1 MTWLVAGTL
10 SLLLAGVAYKIRLL
24 SLDGAVV
31 AFSIGFLLYGIGEFP
46 FSFSVLYFFF
56 TANLLGKFKRNRLG
70 ITSKHESRNSLQVL
84 ANGFLPILFV
94 CLWGIFS
101 EPVFVLFFLTAIC
114 TATADTW
121 ATELGALSKK
131 YPRSI
136 LTFKKVE
143 PGVSGG
149 ITSLGTVAAC
159 LGAFSNSYFSAYF
172 FSNHFNIN
180 LSLPNILVIAFLA
193 VLAQFVDSLLGACCQ
208 VRYVCATCRRVV
220 EERLHCHKPTLAKSG
235 FRWLTNDM
243 VNFLSI
249 LAGIFILWMCL
260 KIFYL

>member
-1 MTWLVAGTL
+1 MTWLIAGIL
-10 SLLLAGVAYKIRLL
+10 ALILAGLAYRARLL
-24 SLDGAVV
+24 NLDGTAV
-31 AFSIGFLLYGIGEFP
+31 AFGIGFLLYGIGELP

-70 ITSKHESRNSLQVL
+70 IAGNQESRNSLQVL
-84 ANGFLPILFV
+84 ANGFMPVLFV
-94 CLWGIFS
+94 SLWGIFR

-121 ATELGALSKK
+121 ATELGALSRKQ
-131 YPRSI
+131 PRSI
-136 LTFKKVE
+136 LTFKKVA

-149 ITSLGTVAAC
+149 ITALGTVAAC
-159 LGAFSNSYFSAYF
+159 AGAFSNSTLSAYF
-172 FSNHFNIN
+172 FSDHFNIN
-180 LSLPNILVIAFLA
+180 LSLQNIFMIAFVA

-208 VRYVCATCRRVV
+208 VRYLCSICGKVV
-220 EERLHCHKPTLAKSG
+220 EERLHCNKPTLVKDG

-260 KIFYL
+260 KNFYL